1 MPSRAN
7 SFDRG
12 PSSGGDRR
20 QQTRPFVVEIKPSR
34 KPRNKA
40 QKASIWGK
48 MDLRVPDEPIAAIP
62 EEQGPSAATVVAAQ
76 CQSEHP
82 SVA

>member
-1 MPSRAN
+1 M
-7 SFDRG
+7 
-12 PSSGGDRR
+12 R
-20 QQTRPFVVEIKPSR
+20 QQTRPFVVEIKQSR

-48 MDLRVPDEPIAAIP
+48 MDLRVTDEPIAANSA
-62 EEQGPSAATVVAAQ
+62 EQGPSAATDVVAHR
-76 CQSEHP
+76 QSDRP